1 MISPDRRRGI
11 PELDAV
17 RGIAAATVALWHWIS
32 MANLPYPSF
41 KSAHAALSTG
51 SELAVTIFFVLSGMV
66 LTLSIRNAKGGGD
79 GIIILSYF
87 VRRIFRIFPLLIVV
101 VSFAFVEMYALRAIL
116 GIETQWKNYANFTF
130 SIWID
135 NILLFL
141 TTFNPPG
148 WTLKIEIVGYILIPF
163 IVLAGSRPLLKAL
176 IYGCLFIILS
186 ILIVKTGWWII
197 WPSYKQ
203 LMPMF
208 IPGIFLGFIAN
219 TPDFKNTSALP
230 FLVAGIVGLGI
241 LIRVQIFQYDLTFL
255 VSTCCACLVV
265 WAILDRG
272 PFHRFINSPALRWLG
287 DISYGTFLWHYPLL
301 WCWFYIF
308 GSYVG
313 TTNLWIWLAAGAVGL
328 PLTLLFSQF
337 TFRYVERPMME
348 FASRLTRQFKGKDA
362 PRTDASAVVESAS
375 VP

>member
-101 VSFAFVEMYALRAIL
+101 VSFAFVEMYALRSTMQID
-116 GIETQWKNYANFTF
+116 IKWIRYSEFTF
-130 SIWID
+130 MEWLK
-135 NILLFL
+135 NIVLL
-141 TTFNPPG
+141 TTSFNPPG
-148 WTLKIEIVGYILIPF
+148 WTLRIEIVGYIIIPF
-163 IVLAGSRPLLKAL
+163 IVFTLSKSIAKSI
-176 IYGCLFIILS
+176 IYGSLFVVLS
-186 ILIVKTGWWII
+186 ILVVKTGWWIR
-197 WPSYKQ
+197 WSSFRQ

-208 IPGIFLGFIAN
+208 IPGIFLGFIVN
-219 TPDFKNTSALP
+219 TPDFKNSNALP
-230 FLVAGIVGLGI
+230 FLIIGIVGIGI
-241 LIRVQIFQYDLTFL
+241 LTRVQTAQYDLTFL